1 MKVIDVNDVNMPCD
15 VNVVNIDLVS
25 MTRPPRPYH
34 HGDLRQALVDGAIRI
49 LREEGPEGLTLR
61 AVARAAGVT
70 QAAPY
75 RHFKDRRA
83 LVAAVAEDGFRR
95 LGAAMAAQPSKQ
107 KRPRARSNP
116 GEALRQL
123 AVQYVRF
130 AHAHP
135 AEYRVMFGEELAPGK
150 ENPELRASSRAVFDL
165 LSGGIASLQERGII
179 RKADPDTIAI
189 AAWAMMHGLVM
200 LSLDRHATV
209 AGRSLDDLVAGVTDL
224 LMNGMKA

>member
-1 MKVIDVNDVNMPCD
+1 
-15 VNVVNIDLVS
+15 
-25 MTRPPRPYH
+25 MTPSRPSPRPRSAARPYH
-34 HGDLRQALVDGAIRI
+34 HGDLRQALVDAAIQI
-49 LREEGPEGLTLR
+49 LRKEGPDGLTLR
-61 AVARAAGVT
+61 AVARAAGVS

-95 LGAAMAAQPSKQ
+95 LGSAMATKSSGPKKSS
-107 KRPRARSNP
+107 PRTA

-123 AVQYVRF
+123 AVQYVKF

-165 LSGGIASLQERGII
+165 LSGGIAALQQRGII
-179 RKADPDTIAI
+179 RKGDPDTIAVG
-189 AAWAMMHGLVM
+189 AWAMMHGLTM

-209 AGRSLDDLVAGVTDL
+209 AGRSIDDLVAAVTDL
-224 LMNGMKA
+224 LMNGMKNEPVAGAR

>member
-1 MKVIDVNDVNMPCD
+1 MSSD
-15 VNVVNIDLVS
+15 
-25 MTRPPRPYH
+25 RPNRRTHSTPRPYH
-34 HGDLRQALVDGAIRI
+34 HGDLRQALVDAAIHI
-49 LREEGPEGLTLR
+49 LRADGPDGLTLR
-61 AVARAAGVT
+61 AVARAAGVS

-75 RHFKDRRA
+75 RHFEDRRA

-95 LGAAMAAQPSKQ
+95 LGAAMTARPSTTGKSS
-107 KRPRARSNP
+107 PRNP

-135 AEYRVMFGEELAPGK
+135 AEYRVMFGEELAPGA

-165 LSGGIASLQERGII
+165 LRRGIATLQERGMI
-179 RKADPDTIAI
+179 RKGDPATIAI
-189 AAWAMMHGLVM
+189 GAWAMMHGLVM

-209 AGRSLDDLVAGVTDL
+209 AGRSLDDLVRESTNL
-224 LMNGMKA
+224 LMNGMKG

>member
-1 MKVIDVNDVNMPCD
+1 
-15 VNVVNIDLVS
+15 
-25 MTRPPRPYH
+25 
-34 HGDLRQALVDGAIRI
+34 VDAAIKI
-49 LREEGPEGLTLR
+49 LRDEGPEGLTLR
-61 AVARAAGVT
+61 AVAGAAGVS

-95 LGAAMAAQPSKQ
+95 LGVAMAGG
-107 KRPRARSNP
+107 RSNQKKSP
-116 GEALRQL
+116 PRNPSEALRQL

-135 AEYRVMFGEELAPGK
+135 AEYRVMFGEELAPGA

-165 LSGGIASLQERGII
+165 LSGGIAALQERGII
-179 RKADPDTIAI
+179 RKGDPATIAI
-189 AAWAMMHGLVM
+189 GAWATIHGLVM

-209 AGRSLDDLVAGVTDL
+209 AGRSLDDLVTGVTDL
-224 LMNGMKA
+224 LMNGMKAERPGAGAR